1 MTAIIFPGQGSQF
14 VEMSK
19 DFYDNFE
26 TVRDVFELIADTTK
40 IDIKDIIFDN
50 PSNLLNQ
57 TQYTQLSIFCASI
70 SIFKVLIQE
79 INIQKLNISCMMG
92 HSLGEYTALTAA
104 DILSIEDCSL
114 LLKTRGELMQNA
126 YESNQSG
133 MAAIIGIN
141 CEKAEN
147 IIKKNNLKV
156 EIANDNSPIQIVI
169 SGVKTDLLYSEKIFK
184 DNGAKKFVLLKVSSA
199 FHSLLMIEAEKKMKK
214 FITNTNF
221 NNSPISIISNYS
233 GKISKNN
240 KTIIDNLSKQM
251 SNRVRWVESIKS
263 LDSIIETN
271 IIEIG
276 PGKVLTG
283 LIKRINS
290 NFDIINMENISD
302 IEKINNEF

>member
-14 VEMSK
+14 IEMSK

-26 TVRDVFELIADTTK
+26 TVREVFELIADTTK
-40 IDIKDIIFDN
+40 IDIKDIIFHN
-50 PSNLLNQ
+50 PSDLLNQ
-57 TQYTQLSIFCASI
+57 TQFTQLSIFCASI
-70 SIFKVLIQE
+70 SIFKVLTQE
-79 INIQKLNISCMMG
+79 IDIQKLNISCMMG

-104 DILSIEDCSL
+104 EILSIEDCSL

-126 YESNQSG
+126 YKLNESG

-147 IIKKNNLKV
+147 IIKNNNLKV

-199 FHSLLMIEAEKKMKK
+199 FHSLLMNEAERKMKK
-214 FITNTNF
+214 FIIDTNF
-221 NNSPISIISNYS
+221 NNSSISIISNYS

-240 KTIIDNLSKQM
+240 ETIIENLSNQM

-290 NFDIINMENISD
+290 NFDIINIENISD
-302 IEKINNEF
+302 LEKINNEF